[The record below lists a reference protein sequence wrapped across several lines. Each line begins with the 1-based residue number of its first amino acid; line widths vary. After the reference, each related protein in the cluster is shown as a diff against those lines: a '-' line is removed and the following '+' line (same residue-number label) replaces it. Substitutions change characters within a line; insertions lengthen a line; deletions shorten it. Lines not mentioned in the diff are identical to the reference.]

1 MTQNKHH
8 RGSVIVIALWA
19 IGIAAIVTSSIQVF
33 AHRQS
38 LNGIEVFDRI
48 QARWAARAGI
58 ESTIATISDHTARP
72 VPNNSFA
79 MIDELGLPGVAW
91 GTAGSATWDIRHHVE
106 GTEYKGPMDESSKF
120 NINSEDN
127 AVFILVIDDMAF
139 GVLDAILDWIDTDDE
154 PRLLGVERD
163 YYLSLETAYEPRN
176 GLLKSIA
183 ELELIAG
190 VMPDDVRGEDW
201 DIDFRLDP
209 NENDAGDSLP
219 WDEPDD
225 FLEGGWASLL
235 TVSSVDGGATGSGES
250 RINLRNTDSESLQ
263 MRLFVEPA
271 QADALID
278 FASLD
283 GADLSTLLQQSLR
296 SLSGDAEG
304 VTNLTDD
311 QLRAVFSETCLFESH
326 EAPPG
331 RLNINTI
338 SPDLL
343 YRLLPEN
350 SRLVEDLLY
359 LRVNNAGGI
368 TSPVDFQQI
377 PGIESSMVV
386 FLNGLFD
393 TKSNVYSIT
402 SLGRAEGS
410 GVEQEIIAIVDRS
423 TLPVT
428 ILEYREQ

>member
-1 MTQNKHH
+1 MMQHQQH

-19 IGIAAIVTSSIQVF
+19 IGIAAIVTSSIQLF

-38 LNGIEVFDRI
+38 LHGIEVHDRI

-58 ESTIATISDHTARP
+58 ESTIAMIAFHTARP
-72 VPNNSFA
+72 VPNNAFA
-79 MIDELGLPGVAW
+79 MISDLEFVAT
-91 GTAGSATWDIRHHVE
+91 GTTGIATWDIRHHVD
-106 GTEYKGPMDESSKF
+106 GKDWVGPMDESSKF
-120 NINSEDN
+120 NINSENN

-176 GLLKSIA
+176 GLLRSIV

-201 DIDFRLDP
+201 DVDFRLDA
-209 NENDAGDSLP
+209 NENDGGDSLP

-225 FLEGGWASLL
+225 YLEGGWASLL
-235 TVSSVDGGATGSGES
+235 TVSSVDGGATGSGEP
-250 RINLRNTDSESLQ
+250 RINMRTTDSETLQ
-263 MRLFVEPA
+263 LRLFVEPA
-271 QADALID
+271 QADALIE
-278 FASLD
+278 FASSD
-283 GADLSTLLQQSLR
+283 GSDLSTLLQQSLR

-311 QLRAVFSETCLFESH
+311 QLRLVYSETCLFEAH
-326 EAPPG
+326 QAPPG

-338 SPDLL
+338 SPELL
-343 YRLLPEN
+343 YRLLPDN

-359 LRVNNAGGI
+359 LRINNAGGI

-377 PGIESSMVV
+377 PGIQSSMVV

-393 TKSNVYSIT
+393 TKSNVYSI
-402 SLGRAEGS
+402 SCLGRAEGS